1 MIDHLPLRPNP
12 QTIAVADVEKRMIS
26 LRGQSVL
33 LDRDVA
39 ALYGVETKHVNQ
51 AVRNNPDKFPE
62 GFLFQLDVGEFSDWK
77 SKILTSISSE
87 EGKTSLKMGLRRPP
101 YAFTERGLYMLA
113 TVLKSR
119 LATKATLA
127 IVNAYAQM
135 RSMVRDMEALQTLK
149 DGSPEQARKLT
160 QAGHKLAA
168 LIGDNLSTESTKTTI
183 ELNLA
188 VLKITH
194 EVTRTAKRHPRP

>member
-1 MIDHLPLRPNP
+1 MRNSTPAKAES
-12 QTIAVADVEKRMIS
+12 QVMTIADVKARMVS
-26 LRGQSVL
+26 VRGQPVL

-51 AVRNNPDKFPE
+51 AVRNNPGKFPLGYVFELNGEEVVSLRSKFLTLE
-62 GFLFQLDVGEFSDWK
+62 GVAGK
-77 SKILTSISSE
+77 GKHSKH
-87 EGKTSLKMGLRRPP
+87 GYKV
-101 YAFTERGLYMLA
+101 FTERGLYMLA
-113 TVLKSR
+113 TILKSAR
-119 LATKATLA
+119 AEHATLA
-127 IVNAYAQM
+127 IIEAYAQL

-149 DGSPEQARKLT
+149 DGSPEQAAQLT

-194 EVTRTAKRHPRP
+194 EVTRTKKRK